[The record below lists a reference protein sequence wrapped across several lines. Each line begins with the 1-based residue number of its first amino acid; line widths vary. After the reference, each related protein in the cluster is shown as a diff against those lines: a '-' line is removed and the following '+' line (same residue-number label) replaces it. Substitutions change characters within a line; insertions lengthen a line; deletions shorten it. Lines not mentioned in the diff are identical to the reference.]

1 MLKKL
6 NKNKILVVNS
16 FVVKVL
22 NLVKIFEKKSI
33 IKNISFRVNENSITG
48 VLGKNGA
55 GKTTLLGM
63 LMGLI
68 TPSSGD
74 IEIFG
79 KNLSLKKNEILEDI
93 NFQSPYVD
101 LPKKMT
107 VEQNLFFYSRLY
119 GIKKFKDI
127 IYDLVERLKM
137 TDLMKKNYGSLS
149 AGQKTKVNLCK
160 AMINNPKL
168 LLLDEPTASL
178 DPETS
183 MFIRE
188 FLLDY
193 QKKKKSTILITSHN
207 LEEIQ
212 SICSKII
219 LLKTGKI
226 ASNGNLNDLL
236 KTNNYSSLKDFFLG
250 QG

>member
-1 MLKKL
+1 M
-6 NKNKILVVNS
+6 KNC
-16 FVVKVL
+16 VVKVS
-22 NLVKIFEKKSI
+22 NLVKIFDKRKI
-33 IKNISFRVNENSITG
+33 IKNISFDVSENSVVGI
-48 VLGKNGA
+48 LGKNGA

-68 TPSSGD
+68 SPSSGK
-74 IEIFG
+74 IEILG
-79 KNLSLKKNEILEDI
+79 KDLNKKKNEILPKI

-107 VEQNLFFYSRLY
+107 VEQNLYFYSRLY
-119 GIKKFKDI
+119 GIKNFKDI
-127 IYDLVERLKM
+127 INDLVDKLKM
-137 TDLMKKNYGSLS
+137 KDLINKSYGSLS

-160 AMINNPKL
+160 ALINNPKL

-183 MFIRE
+183 IFIRE
-188 FLLDY
+188 FLLKF
-193 QKKKKSTILITSHN
+193 QKTNNSSILITSHN
-207 LEEIQ
+207 LDEIE

-219 LLKTGKI
+219 LLKFGTVV
-226 ASNGNLNDLL
+226 SDGNLNEILNT
-236 KTNNYSSLKDFFLG
+236 KNYSTLQDFFLG

>member
-1 MLKKL
+1 M
-6 NKNKILVVNS
+6 KNC
-16 FVVKVL
+16 VVKVS
-22 NLVKIFEKKSI
+22 NLVKIFDKRKI
-33 IKNISFRVNENSITG
+33 IKNISFDVSENSVVGI
-48 VLGKNGA
+48 LGKNGA

-68 TPSSGD
+68 SPSSGK
-74 IEIFG
+74 IEILG
-79 KNLSLKKNEILEDI
+79 KDLNKKKNEILQKI

-107 VEQNLFFYSRLY
+107 VEQNLYFYSRLY
-119 GIKKFKDI
+119 GIKNFKDI
-127 IYDLVERLKM
+127 VNDLVDQLKM
-137 TDLMKKNYGSLS
+137 KDLIKKNYGSLS

-160 AMINNPKL
+160 ALINNPKL

-183 MFIRE
+183 IFIRE
-188 FLLDY
+188 FLLEF
-193 QKKKKSTILITSHN
+193 QKKNNSSILITSHN
-207 LEEIQ
+207 LDEIQ

-219 LLKTGKI
+219 LLKFGTVV
-226 ASNGNLNDLL
+226 SDGNLNEIL
-236 KTNNYSSLKDFFLG
+236 KTKNYSTLQDFFLG

>member
-1 MLKKL
+1 M
-6 NKNKILVVNS
+6 KNC
-16 FVVKVL
+16 VVKVS
-22 NLVKIFEKKSI
+22 NLVKIFDKRKI
-33 IKNISFRVNENSITG
+33 IKNISFDVSENSVVGI
-48 VLGKNGA
+48 LGKNGA

-68 TPSSGD
+68 LPSSGK
-74 IEIFG
+74 IEILG
-79 KNLSLKKNEILEDI
+79 KDLNKKKNEILKKI

-107 VEQNLFFYSRLY
+107 VEQNLYFYSRLY
-119 GIKKFKDI
+119 GIKNFKDI
-127 IYDLVERLKM
+127 VNDLVNKLKM
-137 TDLMKKNYGSLS
+137 KDLIKKSYGSLS

-160 AMINNPKL
+160 ALINNPKL

-183 MFIRE
+183 IFIRE
-188 FLLDY
+188 FLLKF
-193 QKKKKSTILITSHN
+193 QKKNNSSILITSHN
-207 LEEIQ
+207 LDEIQ

-219 LLKTGKI
+219 LLKFGTVV
-226 ASNGNLNDLL
+226 SDGNLNEIL
-236 KTNNYSSLKDFFLG
+236 KTKNYSTLQDFFLG

>member
-1 MLKKL
+1 V
-6 NKNKILVVNS
+6 KNC
-16 FVVKVL
+16 VVKVS
-22 NLVKIFEKKSI
+22 NLVKIFDKRKI
-33 IKNISFRVNENSITG
+33 IKNISFDVSENSVVGI
-48 VLGKNGA
+48 LGKNGA

-68 TPSSGD
+68 SPSSGK
-74 IEIFG
+74 IEILG
-79 KNLSLKKNEILEDI
+79 KDLNKKKNEILQKI

-107 VEQNLFFYSRLY
+107 VEQNLYFYSRLY
-119 GIKKFKDI
+119 GIKNFKDI
-127 IYDLVERLKM
+127 INDLVDKLKM
-137 TDLMKKNYGSLS
+137 KDLINKSYGSLS

-160 AMINNPKL
+160 ALINNPKL

-183 MFIRE
+183 IFIRE
-188 FLLDY
+188 FLLKF
-193 QKKKKSTILITSHN
+193 QKTNNSSILITSHN
-207 LEEIQ
+207 LDEIE

-219 LLKTGKI
+219 LLKFGTVV
-226 ASNGNLNDLL
+226 SDGNLDEILNT
-236 KTNNYSSLKDFFLG
+236 KNYSTLQDFFLG

>member
-1 MLKKL
+1 V
-6 NKNKILVVNS
+6 NNNIINVV
-16 FVVKVL
+16 
-22 NLVKIFEKKSI
+22 NLVKNFDKQSVIKK
-33 IKNISFRVNENSITG
+33 ISFKVRKNSIVG
-48 VLGKNGA
+48 ILGKNGA

-63 LMGLI
+63 LLGLI
-68 TPSSGD
+68 TPTKGD
-74 IEIFG
+74 IYIFG
-79 KNLSLKKNEILEDI
+79 KNLKLNKKEILSEI

-107 VEQNLFFYSRLY
+107 VEQNLCFYSRLY
-119 GIKKFKDI
+119 GIKNFYKVIEKLAD
-127 IYDLVERLKM
+127 ELKIKE
-137 TDLMKKNYGSLS
+137 LLKKNYGSLS

-160 AMINNPKL
+160 ALLNKPKL

-183 MFIRE
+183 IFIRE

-193 QKKKKSTILITSHN
+193 QKKNKSSILITSHN

-219 LLKTGKI
+219 LLKLGRI
-226 ASNGNLNDLL
+226 ASNGNLNELL

>member
-1 MLKKL
+1 M
-6 NKNKILVVNS
+6 KNC
-16 FVVKVL
+16 VVKVS
-22 NLVKIFEKKSI
+22 NLVKIFDKRKI
-33 IKNISFRVNENSITG
+33 IKNISFDVSENSVVGI
-48 VLGKNGA
+48 LGKNGA

-68 TPSSGD
+68 LPSSGK
-74 IEIFG
+74 IEILG
-79 KNLSLKKNEILEDI
+79 EDLNIKKNEILKKI

-107 VEQNLFFYSRLY
+107 VEQNLYFYSRLY
-119 GIKKFKDI
+119 GIKNFKDI
-127 IYDLVERLKM
+127 INDLVDKLKM
-137 TDLMKKNYGSLS
+137 KDLINKSYGSLS

-160 AMINNPKL
+160 ALINNPKL

-183 MFIRE
+183 IFIRE
-188 FLLDY
+188 FLLKF
-193 QKKKKSTILITSHN
+193 QKKNNSSILITSHN
-207 LEEIQ
+207 LDEIQ

-219 LLKTGKI
+219 LLKFGTVV
-226 ASNGNLNDLL
+226 SDGNLNEIL
-236 KTNNYSSLKDFFLG
+236 KTKNYSTLQDFFLG

>member
-1 MLKKL
+1 V
-6 NKNKILVVNS
+6 KNC
-16 FVVKVL
+16 VVKVS
-22 NLVKIFEKKSI
+22 NLVKIFDKRKI
-33 IKNISFRVNENSITG
+33 INNISFDVSENSVVGI
-48 VLGKNGA
+48 LGKNGA

-68 TPSSGD
+68 SPSSGK
-74 IEIFG
+74 IEILG
-79 KNLSLKKNEILEDI
+79 KDLNKKKNEILPKI

-107 VEQNLFFYSRLY
+107 VEQNLYFYSRLY
-119 GIKKFKDI
+119 GIKNFKDI
-127 IYDLVERLKM
+127 INDLVDKLKM
-137 TDLMKKNYGSLS
+137 KDLINKSYGSLS

-160 AMINNPKL
+160 ALINNPKL

-183 MFIRE
+183 IFIRE
-188 FLLDY
+188 FLLKF
-193 QKKKKSTILITSHN
+193 QKKNNSSILITSHN
-207 LEEIQ
+207 LDEIQ

-219 LLKTGKI
+219 LLKFGTVV
-226 ASNGNLNDLL
+226 SDGNLNEIL
-236 KTNNYSSLKDFFLG
+236 KTKNYSTLQDFFLG

>member
-1 MLKKL
+1 M
-6 NKNKILVVNS
+6 KNC
-16 FVVKVL
+16 VVKVS
-22 NLVKIFEKKSI
+22 NLVKIFDKRKI
-33 IKNISFRVNENSITG
+33 IKNISFDVSENSVVGI
-48 VLGKNGA
+48 LGKNGA

-68 TPSSGD
+68 SPSSGK
-74 IEIFG
+74 IEILG
-79 KNLSLKKNEILEDI
+79 KDLNKKKNEILPKI

-107 VEQNLFFYSRLY
+107 VEQNLYFYSRLY
-119 GIKKFKDI
+119 GIKNFKDI
-127 IYDLVERLKM
+127 VNDLVDKLKM
-137 TDLMKKNYGSLS
+137 KDLIKKNYGSLS

-160 AMINNPKL
+160 ALINNPKL

-183 MFIRE
+183 IFIRE
-188 FLLDY
+188 FLLKF
-193 QKKKKSTILITSHN
+193 QKTNNSSILITSHN
-207 LEEIQ
+207 LDEIE

-219 LLKTGKI
+219 LLKFGTVV
-226 ASNGNLNDLL
+226 SDGNLNEILNT
-236 KTNNYSSLKDFFLG
+236 KNYSTLQDFFLG

>member
-1 MLKKL
+1 M
-6 NKNKILVVNS
+6 NS
-16 FVVKVL
+16 FVVKVS
-22 NLVKIFEKKSI
+22 NLVKTFDTKKI
-33 IKNISFRVNENSITG
+33 IKNISFNVNENSVTG

-68 TPSSGD
+68 SPSSGN
-74 IEIFG
+74 IEILG
-79 KNLSLKKNEILEDI
+79 KNLLFKKNEILKEI
-93 NFQSPYVD
+93 NFQSPYID

-119 GIKKFKDI
+119 GIKKYKDK
-127 IYDLVERLKM
+127 IYDLVKKLKM

-160 AMINNPKL
+160 ALINDPKL

-183 MFIRE
+183 IFIRE

-193 QKKKKSTILITSHN
+193 QKKNKSSILITSHN

-219 LLKTGKI
+219 LLKLGKI
-226 ASNGNLNDLL
+226 ASNGNLNELL
-236 KTNNYSSLKDFFLG
+236 KINNYSSLKDFFLG

>member
-1 MLKKL
+1 M
-6 NKNKILVVNS
+6 KNC
-16 FVVKVL
+16 VVKVS
-22 NLVKIFEKKSI
+22 NLVKIFDKRKI
-33 IKNISFRVNENSITG
+33 IKNISFDVSENSVVGI
-48 VLGKNGA
+48 LGKNGA

-68 TPSSGD
+68 LPSSGK
-74 IEIFG
+74 IEILG
-79 KNLSLKKNEILEDI
+79 KDLNKKKNEILKNI

-107 VEQNLFFYSRLY
+107 VEQNLYFYSRLY
-119 GIKKFKDI
+119 GIKNFKDI
-127 IYDLVERLKM
+127 VNDLVDKLKM
-137 TDLMKKNYGSLS
+137 RDLIKKNYGSLS

-160 AMINNPKL
+160 ALINNPKL

-183 MFIRE
+183 IFIRE
-188 FLLDY
+188 FLLKFQ
-193 QKKKKSTILITSHN
+193 QKNNSSILITSHN
-207 LEEIQ
+207 LDEIQ

-219 LLKTGKI
+219 LLKFGTVV
-226 ASNGNLNDLL
+226 SDGNLNEIL
-236 KTNNYSSLKDFFLG
+236 KTKNYSTLQDFFLG

>member
-1 MLKKL
+1 M
-6 NKNKILVVNS
+6 KNC
-16 FVVKVL
+16 VVKVS
-22 NLVKIFEKKSI
+22 NLVKIFDKRKI
-33 IKNISFRVNENSITG
+33 IKNISFDVSENSVVGI
-48 VLGKNGA
+48 LGKNGA

-68 TPSSGD
+68 LPSSGK
-74 IEIFG
+74 IEILG
-79 KNLSLKKNEILEDI
+79 KDLKKKKNEILKKI

-107 VEQNLFFYSRLY
+107 VEQNLYFYSRLY
-119 GIKKFKDI
+119 GIKNFKDI
-127 IYDLVERLKM
+127 VNDLVNKLKM
-137 TDLMKKNYGSLS
+137 KDLIKKSYGSLS

-160 AMINNPKL
+160 ALINNPKL

-183 MFIRE
+183 IFIRE
-188 FLLDY
+188 FLLKF
-193 QKKKKSTILITSHN
+193 QKKNNSSILITSHN
-207 LEEIQ
+207 LDEIQ

-219 LLKTGKI
+219 LLKFGTVV
-226 ASNGNLNDLL
+226 SDGNLNEIL
-236 KTNNYSSLKDFFLG
+236 KTKNYSTLQDFFLG

>member
-1 MLKKL
+1 M
-6 NKNKILVVNS
+6 KNC
-16 FVVKVL
+16 VVKVS
-22 NLVKIFEKKSI
+22 NLVKIFDKRKI
-33 IKNISFRVNENSITG
+33 IKNISFDVSENSVVGI
-48 VLGKNGA
+48 LGKNGA

-68 TPSSGD
+68 LPSSGK
-74 IEIFG
+74 IEILG
-79 KNLSLKKNEILEDI
+79 EDLNIKKNEILKKI

-107 VEQNLFFYSRLY
+107 VEQNLYFYSRLY
-119 GIKKFKDI
+119 GIKNFKDI
-127 IYDLVERLKM
+127 VNDLVNKLKM
-137 TDLMKKNYGSLS
+137 KDLIKKNYGSLS

-160 AMINNPKL
+160 ALINNPKL

-183 MFIRE
+183 IFIRE
-188 FLLDY
+188 FLLKF
-193 QKKKKSTILITSHN
+193 QKTNNSSILITSHN
-207 LEEIQ
+207 LDEIQ

-219 LLKTGKI
+219 LLKFGTVV
-226 ASNGNLNDLL
+226 SDGNLNEIL
-236 KTNNYSSLKDFFLG
+236 KTKNYSTLQDFFLG

>member
-1 MLKKL
+1 M
-6 NKNKILVVNS
+6 KNC
-16 FVVKVL
+16 VVKVS
-22 NLVKIFEKKSI
+22 NLVKIFDKRKI
-33 IKNISFRVNENSITG
+33 IKNISFDVSENSVVGI
-48 VLGKNGA
+48 LGKNGA

-68 TPSSGD
+68 SPSSGR
-74 IEIFG
+74 IEILG
-79 KNLSLKKNEILEDI
+79 KDLNKKKNEILQKI

-107 VEQNLFFYSRLY
+107 VEQNLYFYSRLY
-119 GIKKFKDI
+119 GIKNFKDI
-127 IYDLVERLKM
+127 INDLVDKLKM
-137 TDLMKKNYGSLS
+137 KDLVKKSYGSLS

-160 AMINNPKL
+160 ALINNPKL

-183 MFIRE
+183 IFIRE
-188 FLLDY
+188 FLLKF
-193 QKKKKSTILITSHN
+193 QKTNNSSILITSHN
-207 LEEIQ
+207 LDEIE

-219 LLKTGKI
+219 LLKFGTVV
-226 ASNGNLNDLL
+226 SDGNLNEILNT
-236 KTNNYSSLKDFFLG
+236 KNYSTLQDFFLG

>member
-1 MLKKL
+1 M
-6 NKNKILVVNS
+6 KNC
-16 FVVKVL
+16 VVKVS
-22 NLVKIFEKKSI
+22 NLVKIFDKRKI
-33 IKNISFRVNENSITG
+33 INNISFDVSENSVVGI
-48 VLGKNGA
+48 LGKNGA

-68 TPSSGD
+68 LPSSGK
-74 IEIFG
+74 IEILG
-79 KNLSLKKNEILEDI
+79 KDLKKKKNEILKKI

-107 VEQNLFFYSRLY
+107 VEQNLYFYSRLY
-119 GIKKFKDI
+119 GIKNFKDI
-127 IYDLVERLKM
+127 VNDLVDKLKM
-137 TDLMKKNYGSLS
+137 KNLIKKNYGSLS

-160 AMINNPKL
+160 ALINNPKL

-183 MFIRE
+183 IFIRE
-188 FLLDY
+188 FLLKF
-193 QKKKKSTILITSHN
+193 QKKNNSSILITSHN
-207 LEEIQ
+207 LDEIE

-219 LLKTGKI
+219 LLKFGTVV
-226 ASNGNLNDLL
+226 SDGNLNEIL
-236 KTNNYSSLKDFFLG
+236 KTKNYSTLQDFFLG

>member
-1 MLKKL
+1 M
-6 NKNKILVVNS
+6 NS
-16 FVVKVL
+16 FVVKVS
-22 NLVKIFEKKSI
+22 NLVKTFDTKKI
-33 IKNISFRVNENSITG
+33 IKNISFNVNENSVTG

-68 TPSSGD
+68 SPSSGN
-74 IEIFG
+74 IEILG
-79 KNLSLKKNEILEDI
+79 KNLFFKKNEILKEI
-93 NFQSPYVD
+93 NFQSPYID

-119 GIKKFKDI
+119 GIKKFKDK
-127 IYDLVERLKM
+127 IYDLVKKLKM

-160 AMINNPKL
+160 ALINDPKL

-183 MFIRE
+183 IFIRE

-193 QKKKKSTILITSHN
+193 QKKNKSSILITSHN

-219 LLKTGKI
+219 LLKLGKI
-226 ASNGNLNDLL
+226 ASNGNLNELL
-236 KTNNYSSLKDFFLG
+236 KINNYSSLKDFFLG

>member
-1 MLKKL
+1 M
-6 NKNKILVVNS
+6 KNC
-16 FVVKVL
+16 VVKVS
-22 NLVKIFEKKSI
+22 NLVKIFDKRKI
-33 IKNISFRVNENSITG
+33 IKNISFDVSENSVVGI
-48 VLGKNGA
+48 LGKNGA

-68 TPSSGD
+68 SPSSGR
-74 IEIFG
+74 IEILG
-79 KNLSLKKNEILEDI
+79 KDLNKKKNEILQKI

-107 VEQNLFFYSRLY
+107 VEQNLYFYSRLY
-119 GIKKFKDI
+119 GIKNFKDI
-127 IYDLVERLKM
+127 INDLVNKLKM
-137 TDLMKKNYGSLS
+137 KDLIKKNYGSLS

-160 AMINNPKL
+160 ALINNPKL

-183 MFIRE
+183 IFIRE
-188 FLLDY
+188 FLLKF
-193 QKKKKSTILITSHN
+193 QKKNNSSILITSHN
-207 LEEIQ
+207 LDEIQ

-219 LLKTGKI
+219 LLKFGTVV
-226 ASNGNLNDLL
+226 SDGNLNEIL
-236 KTNNYSSLKDFFLG
+236 KTKNYSSLQDFFLG

>member
-1 MLKKL
+1 V
-6 NKNKILVVNS
+6 KNC
-16 FVVKVL
+16 VVKVS
-22 NLVKIFEKKSI
+22 NLVKIFDKRKI
-33 IKNISFRVNENSITG
+33 IKNISFDVSENSVVGI
-48 VLGKNGA
+48 LGKNGA

-68 TPSSGD
+68 LPSSGK
-74 IEIFG
+74 IEILG
-79 KNLSLKKNEILEDI
+79 EDLNIKKNEILKKI

-107 VEQNLFFYSRLY
+107 VEQNLYFYSRLY
-119 GIKKFKDI
+119 GIKNFKDI
-127 IYDLVERLKM
+127 VNDLVNKLKM
-137 TDLMKKNYGSLS
+137 KDLIKKNYGSLS

-160 AMINNPKL
+160 ALINNPKL

-183 MFIRE
+183 IFIRE
-188 FLLDY
+188 FLLKF
-193 QKKKKSTILITSHN
+193 QKKNNSSILITSHN
-207 LEEIQ
+207 LDEIQ

-219 LLKTGKI
+219 LLKFGTVV
-226 ASNGNLNDLL
+226 SDGNLNEIL
-236 KTNNYSSLKDFFLG
+236 KTKNYSTLQDFFLG

>member
-1 MLKKL
+1 V
-6 NKNKILVVNS
+6 KNC
-16 FVVKVL
+16 VVKVS
-22 NLVKIFEKKSI
+22 NLVKIFDKRKI
-33 IKNISFRVNENSITG
+33 IKNISFDVSENSVVGI
-48 VLGKNGA
+48 LGKNGA

-68 TPSSGD
+68 SPSSGK
-74 IEIFG
+74 IEILG
-79 KNLSLKKNEILEDI
+79 KDLNKKKNEILPKI

-107 VEQNLFFYSRLY
+107 VEQNLYFYSRLY
-119 GIKKFKDI
+119 GIKNFKDI
-127 IYDLVERLKM
+127 VNDLIDKLKM
-137 TDLMKKNYGSLS
+137 KDLIKKNYGSLS

-160 AMINNPKL
+160 ALINNPKL

-183 MFIRE
+183 IFIRE
-188 FLLDY
+188 FLLKF
-193 QKKKKSTILITSHN
+193 QKKNNSSILITSHN
-207 LEEIQ
+207 LDEIQ

-219 LLKTGKI
+219 LLKFGTVV
-226 ASNGNLNDLL
+226 SDGNLNEIL
-236 KTNNYSSLKDFFLG
+236 KTKNYSTLQDFFLG